1 MENITKDCGIDMNE
15 RIKLLAEQAGF
26 YYTPQTG
33 FITPA
38 GCDPAKF
45 AELII
50 KDCMYL
56 CNKESARFLRMDK
69 LEWGMAIENL
79 RIVIED
85 HYEITDEQ

>member
-1 MENITKDCGIDMNE
+1 MNE
-15 RIKLLAEQAGF
+15 RIKLLAEQA
-26 YYTPQTG
+26 G